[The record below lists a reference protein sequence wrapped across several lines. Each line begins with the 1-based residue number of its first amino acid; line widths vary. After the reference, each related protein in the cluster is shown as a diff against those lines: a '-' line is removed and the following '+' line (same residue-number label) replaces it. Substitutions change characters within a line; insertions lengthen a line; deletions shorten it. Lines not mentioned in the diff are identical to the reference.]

1 MDSDDY
7 VDQVAFSI
15 ADQLNRSAVNKNL
28 AKQVLNLARSQ
39 PTVDKFVNAC
49 KIFGNFDDSFLH
61 KVYNENRNGESS
73 STKTEELAG
82 VLKGTDEVKG
92 GLYVPI
98 STTHQNKQD
107 ETDSGIVKTGSQST
121 TPSIKKED
129 DQLSNK
135 SGDDRSI
142 SHKRASIKKEEDDED
157 ESGPS
162 LSLTARKRLEE
173 IRQKRK
179 VNNEPLKRP
188 PSESPPSHARKRFH
202 RGGRVKKEESPEREP
217 KYEQESL
224 EALDRDWYNS
234 EEFGHVAGEDTHNPF
249 YDSSYIE
256 PEAEK
261 EMENKFQKR
270 VSLRAAERQRDSDI
284 WEKKQMRTSG
294 IIGQGRFDA
303 DFEDDTQDRVHLFVH
318 NLTPPFLDGKQ
329 IFTRQRDPVSAVK
342 DPQSDLAIFA
352 RRGSALV
359 KERRQQRERQKQS
372 RAAVSL
378 AGTTLGN
385 VMGVQEQKEEEENED
400 EKSKWTT
407 KFSDNLNDEEKNTGT
422 SKFATEKSLREQR
435 QFLPAFAV
443 REELLNVIR
452 DNQGKLNLLYNAFW
466 NLKDRFADLL
476 NPLDFTYKNSSFA
489 ELPF

>member
-1 MDSDDY
+1 MDSDEY

-28 AKQVLNLARSQ
+28 AKQVLNLAKSQ
-39 PTVDKFVNAC
+39 PSVEKFVNAC

-61 KVYNENRNGESS
+61 KVYSDSRSAEGSS
-73 STKTEELAG
+73 VKTEEEPSG

-92 GLYVPI
+92 GLYVPKPNEHDQADRKTK
-98 STTHQNKQD
+98 SQNIGPRIKNED
-107 ETDSGIVKTGSQST
+107 EQLTDKS
-121 TPSIKKED
+121 D
-129 DQLSNK
+129 D
-135 SGDDRSI
+135 GRGI
-142 SHKRASIKKEEDDED
+142 SHKRASVKKEEEEDDET
-157 ESGPS
+157 GPS

-173 IRQKRK
+173 IRQKRR

-202 RGGRVKKEESPEREP
+202 PRGRDGQFKKEESPERVP
-217 KYEQESL
+217 SYEQESL

-234 EEFGHVAGEDTHNPF
+234 EEFGHVAGDDMHNPF

-261 EMENKFQKR
+261 QIQDKFQKR

-294 IIGQGRFDA
+294 IIGQGTFDP
-303 DFEDDTQDRVHLFVH
+303 DFEDDTEDRVHLFVH

-329 IFTRQRDPVSAVK
+329 IFTRQRDPVSAVR

-385 VMGVQEQKEEEENED
+385 VMGVQEQKEEEDDED
-400 EKSKWTT
+400 GNSKWTT
-407 KFSDNLNDEEKNTGT
+407 KFSDNLNDEKNTGT

-452 DNQGKLNLLYNAFW
+452 DNQGKFDLYQNSPA
-466 NLKDRFADLL
+466 LGQA
-476 NPLDFTYKNSSFA
+476 TYSF
-489 ELPF
+489 